1 MGWLRLT
8 ISSDAS
14 RIEDIGA
21 LLEQFGA
28 ASLSYTPVT
37 DEPLFDE
44 GEQGG
49 EFWRETAVSALLNED
64 VDLDILMA
72 SIRNRVGSEHIHD
85 HQIAPLQ
92 DADWLERHKSGHGP
106 LVYGGRLCV
115 CPGWCEPP
123 PDISC
128 VIRLDPGLAFGS
140 GSHETTRLCL
150 EWLAARD
157 LAGKQ
162 VIDYGCGSGVL
173 GLAALASGAERVQAV
188 DIDAQAL
195 AATRANAARNGLS
208 ERISVILPDRLEGGA
223 DILVANILLNP
234 LLELAPRFAEL
245 VAVGGDLVL
254 SGLLAHQT
262 GECLA
267 AYRHWFNMQDPC
279 FSNEWAMLCGNRNS
293 RTD

>member
-8 ISSDAS
+8 VSSDAS
-14 RIEDIGA
+14 HIEDIGA

-28 ASLSYTPVT
+28 VSLSYTPVT

-44 GEQGG
+44 GGRGG
-49 EFWRETAVSALLNED
+49 EFWQETAVVALLDED

-72 SIRNRVGSEHIHD
+72 CIQNRVGREHIHA
-85 HQIAPLQ
+85 HNIMPLQ
-92 DADWLERHKSGHGP
+92 DEDWLERYKTGHHP
-106 LVYGGRLCV
+106 LVFGGRLCV

-123 PDISC
+123 PDIEH

-140 GSHETTRLCL
+140 GSHDTTRLCL
-150 EWLAARD
+150 EWLAGRD
-157 LAGKQ
+157 LAGKR
-162 VIDYGCGSGVL
+162 VIDYGCGSGIL
-173 GLAALASGAERVQAV
+173 GLAALAMGAEHVQAV

-195 AATRANAARNGLS
+195 LATRENAVRNALS
-208 ERISVILPDRLEGGA
+208 GRITTVRPDSVEGA
-223 DILVANILLNP
+223 TDLLIANILLNP
-234 LLELAPRFAEL
+234 LLQLAPRFAGL
-245 VAVGGDLVL
+245 VAHGGDLVL

-267 AYRHWFNMQDPC
+267 AYRPWFNMQEPR
-279 FSNEWAMLCGNRNS
+279 FSNEWAMLRGYRNS